1 MFFRSASA
9 RLGWPSAAVAMLRF
23 HFQMGDGGAFEI
35 GGGSGCPSV
44 KDLEKIIKNII
55 NITVSQHIY
64 WHFLLNTLWLFNSL
78 QRNMAHL

>member
-23 HFQMGDGGAFEI
+23 HFQMGDGGAFEM

-44 KDLEKIIKNII
+44 KDLEKIIK
-55 NITVSQHIY
+55 T
-64 WHFLLNTLWLFNSL
+64 
-78 QRNMAHL
+78 